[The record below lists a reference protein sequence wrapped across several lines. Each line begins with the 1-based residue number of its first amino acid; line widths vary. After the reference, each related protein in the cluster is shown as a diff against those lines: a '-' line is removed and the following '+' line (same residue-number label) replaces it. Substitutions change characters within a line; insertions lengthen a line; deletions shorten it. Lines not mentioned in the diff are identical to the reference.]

1 MMQERELKM
10 SISKLQ
16 NEMKSIVSI
25 EAKINKLLDKQNLGS
40 SEKRDQERVLEYV
53 PCADV
58 VSEVSADEEQ
68 DPMIGTMYNPK

>member
-25 EAKINKLLDKQNLGS
+25 DAKINKLLDKQNLGS
-40 SEKRDQERVLEYV
+40 SEKRE
-53 PCADV
+53 
-58 VSEVSADEEQ
+58 
-68 DPMIGTMYNPK
+68 